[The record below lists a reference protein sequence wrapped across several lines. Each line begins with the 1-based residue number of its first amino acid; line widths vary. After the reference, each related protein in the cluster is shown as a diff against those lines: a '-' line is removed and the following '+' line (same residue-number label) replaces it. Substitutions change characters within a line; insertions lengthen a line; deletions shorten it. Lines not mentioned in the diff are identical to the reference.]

1 MGCGYVDVGG
11 GVSEKFRNRP
21 RESVAVA
28 VVYAVGKKQHRKTI
42 NLFSCIG
49 VHVFLIKKSDYRDR
63 I

>member
-28 VVYAVGKKQHRKTI
+28 VVYAVGKKQQRKTI

-49 VHVFLIKKSDYRDR
+49 VHVFLIKKIGLQR
-63 I
+63 